1 MWQYLYRAPGWL
13 TLPWDAFIT
22 SHLQLDAG
30 PTRKGLKRLLQ
41 ALCSLEVRQD
51 SFGESLLHM
60 F

>member
-1 MWQYLYRAPGWL
+1 MWQYLYRALGWL